1 MLKNAKSIERKK
13 IVKSLSHLPG
23 YLLWR
28 RLVLSFGEGTGNP
41 LQCSCLEN
49 PRDGGAWWAAVSG
62 VAQSRTRLKRLSSSS
77 SRSWWCCC
85 QMAAFTSPGGHSQP
99 PQFLLHEIIQVLYC
113 LSYSE
118 LCFLLFPPKATH
130 TNLISCIGLILIP
143 KGGGSSFLDVVPG
156 QSHKALINSESAM
169 NNTDS

>member
-1 MLKNAKSIERKK
+1 
-13 IVKSLSHLPG
+13 
-23 YLLWR
+23 
-28 RLVLSFGEGTGNP
+28 
-41 LQCSCLEN
+41 
-49 PRDGGAWWAAVSG
+49 
-62 VAQSRTRLKRLSSSS
+62 
-77 SRSWWCCC
+77 
-85 QMAAFTSPGGHSQP
+85 MAAFTSPGGHSQP